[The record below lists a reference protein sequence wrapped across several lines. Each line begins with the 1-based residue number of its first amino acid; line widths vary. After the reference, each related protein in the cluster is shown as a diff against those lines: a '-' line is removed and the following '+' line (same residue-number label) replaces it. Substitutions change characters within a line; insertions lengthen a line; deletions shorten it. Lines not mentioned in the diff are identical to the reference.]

1 MATLTLKNIKKIYP
15 HNGDEE
21 KKKKRKKKDDEPEKE
36 KANLQITEQ
45 GVVAVKEFN
54 LEV

>member
-1 MATLTLKNIKKIYP
+1 MASLTLKNIKKILAYV
-15 HNGDEE
+15 EE
-21 KKKKRKKKDDEPEKE
+21 KWKKVKKGKELTEKQVS
-36 KANLQITEQ
+36 LQITEQ